1 VSPKVVIVCFTF
13 PPYNGIGGR
22 RWAKFA
28 KYLVEFGYTI
38 EVVAAQKQGGE
49 LSPWA
54 KDTLSYKTTFL
65 KGLYPKILMGIPK
78 NFIEKV
84 WYRLSLILV
93 KIFSKG
99 NPYDHSL
106 YFDYKLIPY
115 LEKEIKKG
123 VSHVIVSVA
132 PFHMA
137 YKIGALKQ
145 KFPNTTFIVD
155 FRDPW
160 TNNKTS
166 FGYSNLST
174 QRMQVEQKKEK
185 KVVEM
190 YDKVVSVSDTM
201 TEYFQTMAEKKDKC
215 ITVTNGFDIEDFIS
229 ENKASKN
236 EKLKLVFAGSL
247 YDKALHNFEALIN
260 ALKELE
266 AKHPDIIN
274 QIEINIAGYMPQPY
288 HGVANTCK
296 NIIYHGQLSLDATY
310 NLLSEA
316 DAAMLFLTDDLN
328 YTFSTKFYEY
338 IALSLPI
345 IVCSKYGVTSEYIV
359 SNQLG
364 YAFTPENMKQ
374 SLLEVFEDWEK
385 NKLVFNHNYSIEQH
399 NIKNIIQNKLIPILH
414 ETP

>member
-1 VSPKVVIVCFTF
+1 MSPKVVIVCFTF

-28 KYLVEFGYTI
+28 KYLIEFGYTI
-38 EVVAAQKQGGE
+38 EVVAAQKQGGQ

-54 KDTLSYKTTFL
+54 KDTRNYKTTFL
-65 KGLYPKILMGIPK
+65 KGFYPKVLMSIPRNIIQK
-78 NFIEKV
+78 I
-84 WYRLSLILV
+84 WYKLSLKLV
-93 KIFSKG
+93 QLFSKG

-106 YFDYKLIPY
+106 YFEYTLLPY
-115 LEKEIKKG
+115 LEKQLKAG
-123 VSHVIVSVA
+123 VSHIIVSVA
-132 PFHMA
+132 PFNMA
-137 YKIGALKQ
+137 FKIGALKQ
-145 KFPNTTFIVD
+145 KYPNTTFIVD

-166 FGYSNLST
+166 FGYANLST
-174 QRMQVEQKKEK
+174 QRMQFEQKKEK

-201 TEYFQTMAEKKDKC
+201 TEYFQMMAGKKDKC
-215 ITVTNGFDIEDFIS
+215 LTITNGFDMEDFIS
-229 ENKASKN
+229 EKKTIKN

-247 YDKALHNFEALIN
+247 YDKAFHNFEALIN

-266 AKHPDIIN
+266 SKQPDIIN
-274 QIEINIAGYMPQPY
+274 QIEINIAGYMPQIY
-288 HGVANTCK
+288 HEVANACN
-296 NIIYHGQLSLDATY
+296 NIIYHGNLSLDATY
-310 NLLSEA
+310 KLLSEA

-359 SNQLG
+359 SNELG
-364 YAFTPENMKQ
+364 YAFTPDNMKE
-374 SLLEVFEDWEK
+374 SLIKVFEDWK
-385 NKLVFNHNYSIEQH
+385 AQKLIFNPNHSFEQY
-399 NIKNIIQNKLIPILH
+399 NIKNIVQNKLIPLLH
-414 ETP
+414 ESP